1 MSYEEPPD
9 ERQMSLY
16 ESISKDMPLH
26 CHSYDRQQWAVAV
39 WAMED
44 LRNRQ
49 IYLDEAL
56 TPAVWLEILLHYQC
70 GDLSAI
76 GLVIDKAL
84 RSKMMCDRVEQDHGK

>member
-1 MSYEEPPD
+1 MSYEELPD

-16 ESISKDMPLH
+16 ESMSKDMPLH
-26 CHSYDRQQWAVAV
+26 WQSYDRQQWAISV
-39 WAMED
+39 WARED

-56 TPAVWLEILLHYQC
+56 TPAVWLEILWHYQS
-70 GDLSAI
+70 GNLTAI

-84 RSKMMCDRVEQDHGK
+84 RSKMMCDRVEQDHEK